1 VLKARAAGL
10 SILSI
15 TDHDT
20 TAGTD
25 AARGAAR
32 DAGIELVP
40 GIEITAVEG
49 GRDTHILGYFIDTA
63 SRTLQDFLAGQRA
76 DRVRR
81 VAEMRDRL
89 SALGCPIRV
98 DAILEQARGGRSV
111 GRPQIASALV
121 KAGHVRSRD
130 EAFDRF
136 LGVNAPAYVPRC
148 GSPAAAVVRLIHEA
162 GGIASL
168 AHPGPN
174 NRDHIIPALAAGGLD
189 AIEAAHSDHDAA
201 TQARYRALAAELG
214 LAVTGGSDFHSE
226 HATHRTSTLG
236 AVTLPATDFERL
248 RGLRRVAH

>member
-1 VLKARAAGL
+1 MFKARAAGL

-25 AARGAAR
+25 AVRGAAR

-40 GIEITAVEG
+40 GIEITAVEA

-63 SRTLQDFLAGQRA
+63 SPALQDFLAGQRA

-89 SALGCPIRV
+89 SALGCPISV
-98 DAILEQARGGRSV
+98 DAILERARGGRSV

-121 KAGHVRSRD
+121 KAGYVRTRD
-130 EAFDRF
+130 EAFERF
-136 LGVNAPAYVPRC
+136 LGANAPAYVPRC
-148 GSPAAAVVRLIHEA
+148 GAQAAAVVQLIHEA

-174 NRDHIIPALAAGGLD
+174 RRDHIIPVLAAAGLD

-201 TQARYRALAAELG
+201 TQAHYRAMATELD

-226 HATHRTSTLG
+226 HAGHRISTLG
-236 AVTLPATDFERL
+236 AVTLPADDFERL
-248 RGLRRVAH
+248 RRRVAH

>member
-20 TAGTD
+20 TAGAD

-40 GIEITAVEG
+40 GIEITAVED
-49 GRDTHILGYFIDTA
+49 GRETHVLGYFVDTA
-63 SRTLQDFLAGQRA
+63 SPVLQDFLTRQRA

-89 SALGCPIRV
+89 SALGCPIGV
-98 DAILEQARGGRSV
+98 DAILEDARCGRSV
-111 GRPQIASALV
+111 GRPQIAGALV

-136 LGVNAPAYVPRC
+136 LGVDAPAYVPRC
-148 GSPAAAVVRLIHEA
+148 GASGAAVVRLIHEA

-174 NRDHIIPALAAGGLD
+174 NRDQIIPPLAAAGLD
-189 AIEAAHSDHDAA
+189 AIEAVHSDHDAA
-201 TQARYRALAAELG
+201 TQARYRAMAAELG

-226 HATHRTSTLG
+226 HATHRISTLG
-236 AVTLPATDFERL
+236 AVTLPAADLDRL
-248 RGLRRVAH
+248 RSIRRAAY